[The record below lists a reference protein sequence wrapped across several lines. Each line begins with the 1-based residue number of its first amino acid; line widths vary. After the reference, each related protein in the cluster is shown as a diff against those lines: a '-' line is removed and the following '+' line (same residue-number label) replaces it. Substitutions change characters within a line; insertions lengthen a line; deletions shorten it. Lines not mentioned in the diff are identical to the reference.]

1 MFSSFNENNVSY
13 SVFGWCS
20 LNFHGSCKFNKIQK
34 IPFSDMNEIGR
45 QRRKKRKRKENWKQK
60 RRQSAS
66 AETLTPTTATRGH
79 SSSRRWRARPR
90 TRSTFAASAKSSS
103 FYLGQRTVVLL
114 WYLSSSSPRWRAGT
128 WGTWTWTRWPTR
140 FRLSQNLQDLLV
152 LLKKIRMWLRG
163 YIPYNKVMT
172 KKLHFKIYYYS

>member
-1 MFSSFNENNVSY
+1 MVCVSLIRYKRSF
-13 SVFGWCS
+13 
-20 LNFHGSCKFNKIQK
+20 
-34 IPFSDMNEIGR
+34 FSDMNEIGR

-66 AETLTPTTATRGH
+66 AETVTPTTATRGH

-103 FYLGQRTVVLL
+103 FYLGQRTVLL
-114 WYLSSSSPRWRAGT
+114 WYLSSSSPRWSPGT

>member
-1 MFSSFNENNVSY
+1 MVCVSLIRYKRSF
-13 SVFGWCS
+13 
-20 LNFHGSCKFNKIQK
+20 
-34 IPFSDMNEIGR
+34 FSDMNEIGR

-60 RRQSAS
+60 RRQWAS
-66 AETLTPTTATRGH
+66 AATVTPTTATRGH
-79 SSSRRWRARPR
+79 SSSRRWRTRPR

-103 FYLGQRTVVLL
+103 FYLGQRTVLL
-114 WYLSSSSPRWRAGT
+114 WYLSSSSPWWRAGT